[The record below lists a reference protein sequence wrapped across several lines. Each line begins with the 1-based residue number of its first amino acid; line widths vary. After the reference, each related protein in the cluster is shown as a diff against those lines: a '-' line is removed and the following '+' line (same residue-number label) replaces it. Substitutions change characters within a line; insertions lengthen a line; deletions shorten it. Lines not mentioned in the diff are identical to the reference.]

1 MVCFARQL
9 GGSHKTVAA
18 ETLLGPPAGL
28 ADWLSLPGDP
38 SAFKQ
43 GGSGQVMVSTI
54 LREIQR
60 RVLISLKGLLPSELS
75 CLLPAKIMAS
85 KRRKKSSKSFHQ
97 TQEAHF
103 MFSLGKL

>member
-1 MVCFARQL
+1 
-9 GGSHKTVAA
+9 
-18 ETLLGPPAGL
+18 
-28 ADWLSLPGDP
+28 
-38 SAFKQ
+38 
-43 GGSGQVMVSTI
+43 MVSTI

-85 KRRKKSSKSFHQ
+85 KRRKKSSKSFQ

-103 MFSLGKL
+103 MFSLGEL